1 MRNAALA
8 GYLLVLVYTVAITC
22 GDAVVKSLSTSYAA
36 PQVFVISGA
45 VVTALCLLFNFVGE
59 GTAGGLG
66 TTCPRAMALR
76 SLLTVFASLG
86 YFFAFRLLPFAE
98 VFLFFGITPVLAAL
112 MSATIL
118 HERPGATASV
128 ALFAGFGGILFL
140 FPTGISSVSLG
151 HVAALV
157 ASVTGALSIVL
168 SRYIARHE
176 TNALAQV
183 FYPNLAILIVMG
195 LALPASWAPMAFGD
209 ALWVVVYGALLFFGR
224 WLLVAALR
232 LLPAYAVT
240 SVIKIQF
247 VWMVVIGAVFF
258 GEWPTLN
265 VYVGAAIVVGSGL
278 LLVFGEKLP
287 KPLAP
292 VRHRPVTT

>member
-8 GYLLVLVYTVAITC
+8 GYFLVVVYTVAITC

-36 PQVFVISGA
+36 PQIFVISGA
-45 VVTALCLLFNFVGE
+45 VVTLLCLMFNAFG
-59 GTAGGLG
+59 AASSGGLS
-66 TTCPRAMALR
+66 TRCPRAMALR
-76 SLLTVFASLG
+76 SLATVLASIG

-112 MSATIL
+112 MSVKIL
-118 HERPGATASV
+118 HERPGATASA
-128 ALFAGFGGILFL
+128 ALVAGFVGILFL

-151 HVAALV
+151 HAAALV
-157 ASVTGALSIVL
+157 ATVTGALSMVL

-195 LALPASWAPMAFGD
+195 LALPASWAPMGYGD
-209 ALWVVVYGALLFFGR
+209 ALWVVVYGAFLFFGR

-240 SVIKIQF
+240 SLIKVQF
-247 VWMVVIGAVFF
+247 VWMVVIGALFF
-258 GEWPTLN
+258 DEWPTLN

-278 LLVFGEKLP
+278 LLVFGDRLP
-287 KPLAP
+287 KPAAP
-292 VRHRPVTT
+292 VGNPATT